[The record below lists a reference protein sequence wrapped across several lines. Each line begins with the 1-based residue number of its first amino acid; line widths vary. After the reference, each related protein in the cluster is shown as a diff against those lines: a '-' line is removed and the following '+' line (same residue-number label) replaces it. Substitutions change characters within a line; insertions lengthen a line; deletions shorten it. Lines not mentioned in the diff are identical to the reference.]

1 VSSRTRLVLISAVA
15 SAVLGG
21 AAAWAIAQA
30 RQSQQ
35 EQLTANSTLPASHL
49 RFEPS
54 PAQYV
59 GILVALVALVRQ
71 ISELFQPE

>member
-1 VSSRTRLVLISAVA
+1 MTPRSRLILISAAA

-21 AAAWAIAQA
+21 GIAWAIAQA
-30 RQSQQ
+30 QQSRR
-35 EQLTANSTLPASHL
+35 EQITANATLPANHL

-59 GILVALVALVRQ
+59 GIAVSLVMLIRQ
-71 ISELFQPE
+71 ISELFESD